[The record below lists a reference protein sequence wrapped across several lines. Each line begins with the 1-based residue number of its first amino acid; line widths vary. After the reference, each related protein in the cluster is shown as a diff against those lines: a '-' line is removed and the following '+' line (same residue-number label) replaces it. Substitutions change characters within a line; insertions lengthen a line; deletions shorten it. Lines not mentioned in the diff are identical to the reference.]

1 MQSTT
6 PSSPSPAVSVP
17 PGSLMAAFATI
28 PDPRRKASVIYPL
41 PALLAS
47 VVVALLCAH
56 TSVLAV
62 AEWGARQGRELRE
75 QLGMPPDRAPHQTTI
90 HRLLATLDARA
101 LATALRTAFP
111 GVVPEQRGE
120 QGVAVDGKA
129 HRGRHQFAEE
139 SGSPVDILT
148 AFCHE
153 LNLILAE
160 EPIEQGQDQAE
171 AELSVAPTLIE
182 QIDWTNRVLT
192 AGTRLRVSL
201 FCQRT
206 LCQQV
211 LDRHGDYLLLVKGN
225 HPTLHDQLRR
235 IFDVEARPLLDRREV
250 GTITKG
256 HGRIEVRQLIATA
269 DPLALPDWPGVA
281 QVFQLT
287 RQWKAHEEWHQQVRY
302 GITSLPPVIGT
313 PRRLLQCRRGHW
325 RIENR
330 GHRAKDVNLG
340 EDACL
345 VHRRHGPLVLALLRG
360 AGLNLLRQA
369 GCTRIAATLR
379 ASAQDP
385 AGAVALV
392 LQSPPTRA

>member
-6 PSSPSPAVSVP
+6 PSDPSPAVSVTP
-17 PGSLMAAFATI
+17 SSLMAAFATI
-28 PDPRRKASVIYPL
+28 PDPRREASVIYPL

-62 AEWGARQGRELRE
+62 AEWGVRQTRELRE
-75 QLGMPPDRAPHQTTI
+75 ELGMPPDRAPHQTTI
-90 HRLLATLDARA
+90 HRMLAKLDGRA
-101 LATALRTAFP
+101 LARALRTAFP

-120 QGVAVDGKA
+120 QGVAIDGKA
-129 HRGRHQFAEE
+129 HRGRHQFEE
-139 SGSPVDILT
+139 EAGSPVDILT

-160 EPIEQGQDQAE
+160 DPIEQGQEQAE

-182 QIDWTNRVLT
+182 HLDWTNRVLT
-192 AGTRLRVSL
+192 GDAL

-211 LDRHGDYLLLVKGN
+211 RDRQGDYLLLVKGN
-225 HPTLHDQLRR
+225 QRTLHDHLRR
-235 IFDVEARPLLDRREV
+235 TFDIEARPLLDRREV
-250 GTITKG
+250 RTINKG

-287 RQWKAHEEWHQQVRY
+287 RRWKEHGAWHRQVRY
-302 GITSLPPVIGT
+302 GITSLPPAIGT
-313 PRRLLQCRRGHW
+313 PRRLLQCRRWHW

-330 GHRAKDVNLG
+330 GHRAKDVNFG

-345 VHRRHGPLVLALLRG
+345 VHRRHGPMVLALLRG

-379 ASAQDP
+379 AYAQDP

-392 LQSPPTRA
+392 LQPPPTRA